1 MCLPFRFKG
10 DSKIYTIFEHEDIA
24 ELITLMKAYMR
35 DNELKAQQ
43 IKILEEK
50 LNEIYTKSKK

>member
-10 DSKIYTIFEHEDIA
+10 DNKIYTIFEHEDIA

-35 DNELKAQQ
+35 DNELKTQQ
-43 IKILEEK
+43 IKILEEQ
-50 LNEIYTKSKK
+50 LNKYKQN